1 MPKPPRSLLE
11 ALARDLTPAESIRF
25 DRNVEPG
32 GPPAGAASAGLD
44 RGATRVSESEQREKD
59 PSQEEAHRGSTD
71 PRSDLSRLLD
81 AAGAGDA
88 RAADAIV
95 PLVYDELRVIAAAQ
109 LRRMRPGATL
119 DATSLVNEAYL
130 RLVGKDTAFANRRHF
145 FFAAARAMRD
155 VLVEHARRGQR
166 RQEIHRDVALDPARA
181 AEERGV
187 QGQIRVA
194 ETMLAIDELLP
205 KLQQADARAHDV
217 VLLRFFCG
225 LDTAQIADSL
235 GVAPRTVERD
245 WRFARSW
252 LFDALRQFGGLPD
265 TAQLCAFGQGEG

>member
-1 MPKPPRSLLE
+1 M
-11 ALARDLTPAESIRF
+11 
-25 DRNVEPG
+25 
-32 GPPAGAASAGLD
+32 
-44 RGATRVSESEQREKD
+44 RVSDDEK
-59 PSQEEAHRGSTD
+59 
-71 PRSDLSRLLD
+71 RSDLSRLLE
-81 AAGAGDA
+81 AANSGDA
-88 RAADAIV
+88 QAADSIV
-95 PLVYDELRVIAAAQ
+95 PLVYDELRAIAAAQ

-166 RQEIHRDVALDPARA
+166 RLAIHRDRAHAPDAPDPAGA
-181 AEERGV
+181 AREAG
-187 QGQIRVA
+187 GPGGAGVA

-205 KLQQADARAHDV
+205 KLQQVDARAHDV

-225 LDTAQIADSL
+225 LDNQQIADSL
-235 GVAPRTVERD
+235 GVASRTVERD

-252 LFDALRQFGGLPD
+252 LFDALQHLGGLPD
-265 TAQLCAFGQGEG
+265 TARLYAEGEAERP